1 MIPNI
6 PKLFRTIELYRHS
19 IAVGLLLF
27 CGIVFGA
34 VHVFSL
40 PVEWEAIY
48 TIPGYVT
55 IIAFFLSTGMIIV
68 RDGWPFVRSLF
79 GWDLCEDEKKQVAT
93 EILGA
98 SRMQSKERGKSLP
111 FEVEVRDDEKKDFI
125 RYNFEKTECRI
136 DGDRVVVTEDGLEAL
151 KKYI

>member
-34 VHVFSL
+34 IHVFSL
-40 PVEWEAIY
+40 PVQWGAVY
-48 TIPGYVT
+48 SIPGYVT
-55 IIAFFLSTGMIIV
+55 IIAFFLSSGMIIV
-68 RDGWPFVRSLF
+68 RDVWPFMRSVF
-79 GWDLCEDEKKQVAT
+79 GWDLSEEEKRQAAT
-93 EILGA
+93 EILGGA
-98 SRMQSKERGKSLP
+98 RMQSKEKGEDLP
-111 FEVEVRDDEKKDFI
+111 FKVEVTSKEKKNFI
-125 RYNFEKTECRI
+125 KYNFEKTECRI
-136 DGDRVVVTEDGLEAL
+136 EGDRAVVTEDGLEAL